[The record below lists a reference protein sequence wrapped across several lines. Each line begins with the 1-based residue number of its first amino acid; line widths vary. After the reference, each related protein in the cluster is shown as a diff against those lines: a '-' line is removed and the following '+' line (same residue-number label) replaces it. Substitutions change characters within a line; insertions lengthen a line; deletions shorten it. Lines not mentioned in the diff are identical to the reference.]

1 MTNPF
6 FMDVS
11 SLSLLEMKGIVD
23 GSEDRKT
30 RMKPLKEVSVDEV
43 MAQAPLSVCEHI
55 ACILLLSYGPPN
67 GAFTVPLTLS
77 IVGYF
82 VFGNIA
88 KTFLWFFLLIFLPLA
103 IIPQPY
109 IKSTT
114 ESWISWVV
122 IKYFSAKFIS
132 EVELSS
138 QDRHIFVAP
147 PHGVFP
153 YGNVL
158 AVLCFPTYFGFS
170 FRGLA
175 SSMALRP
182 PIFKQILRS
191 IGIVDASRHIARK
204 AIEEDGSI
212 GISTGGVAEVFETNA
227 DDECVLLKERI
238 GMIKLAI
245 RTGSILVPCY
255 LFGNTKLLN
264 CWAGDGL
271 PLNGKSYLE
280 TISRKIGFALILIYG
295 RFGLPIPFR
304 KPVVGVIG
312 KGIQTRHLK
321 CEDPTME
328 QVQEIQGLLL
338 KEMQRIFDEYKH
350 LYGWEDKKLIIK

>member
-1 MTNPF
+1 
-6 FMDVS
+6 
-11 SLSLLEMKGIVD
+11 MKGIVD
-23 GSEDRKT
+23 GSEDRKA
-30 RMKPLKEVSVDEV
+30 RMKPLKEVSADEV
-43 MAQAPLSVCEHI
+43 MAQAPLSAFEHM
-55 ACILLLSYGPPN
+55 ACILLLAYGPPN
-67 GAFTVPLTLS
+67 GVFSVPLTLS
-77 IVGYF
+77 ILGYF

-88 KTFLWFFLLIFLPLA
+88 QTFLWFFLFIFLPLT

-109 IKSTT
+109 IKPMT
-114 ESWISWVV
+114 ESWMSWVV
-122 IKYFSAKFIS
+122 LKYFSAKFIA
-132 EVELSS
+132 EEELLP
-138 QDRHIFVAP
+138 QDRHILVAP

-153 YGNVL
+153 YGNIL
-158 AVLCFPTYFGFS
+158 AILCFPTYFGFS

-212 GISTGGVAEVFETNA
+212 GISTGGVAEVFETNE
-227 DDECVLLKERI
+227 DNECVLLKERI

-264 CWAGDGL
+264 CWAGEGL
-271 PLNGKSYLE
+271 PLGGKSYLE
-280 TISRKIGFALILIYG
+280 KISRKIGFALIFIYG

-304 KPVVGVIG
+304 KPVMGVSG
-312 KGIQTRHLK
+312 KGIHTKHLK
-321 CEDPTME
+321 CEDPTLE

-338 KEMQRIFDEYKH
+338 EEMQRIFDKHKH
-350 LYGWEDKKLIIK
+350 LYRWEEKKLIIK